1 MAIAGRV
8 LDQIILMIILGI
20 MEVLKLLE
28 FGEKHIMLQAFFH
41 KGPSRS
47 IQKVPVK
54 VVRIIDAGTVLVA
67 YIMAL
72 PVFLGHI
79 YDDEECLQKGFHGNG
94 RGIETDTYGFPVSRV
109 SLLYLRISRIWRM
122 TVGIS
127 CGGIEYSV
135 KLSEG
140 VLDAPE
146 TTSGKIQCATAVH
159 IHFLVM

>member
-1 MAIAGRV
+1 MAITRWV
-8 LDQIILMIILGI
+8 LDQIILVIVLGI
-20 MEVLKLLE
+20 IEVLQCLE
-28 FGEKHIMLQAFFH
+28 LGEEKIMFPALFL

-67 YIMAL
+67 YIMTL

-79 YDDEECLQKGFHGNG
+79 YDDEECPQKGFHGNG
-94 RGIETDTYGFPVSRV
+94 RGIETDTHGFPVSRV

-127 CGGIEYSV
+127 RGGIEYSV